1 MTGFIGTASINQ
13 ALSKYG
19 YHDVAYRL
27 LQQEH
32 YPSWLYPVINGATT
46 IWERLNSYTIENGFG
61 GNNAMNS
68 FNHYS
73 FGAVTAWMYE
83 TILGIK
89 PEEENPAF
97 KSFVLQP
104 VPDPSG
110 QMLWAKGYFNT
121 VYGQI
126 VSAWQW
132 QDEEKKLCEFIVKI
146 PSNTEAK
153 IRFPLGV
160 SVEEFYDNKFEPVKD
175 WQVSSDESWQD
186 WQESTYGSGI
196 YKFKV
201 QY

>member
-1 MTGFIGTASINQ
+1 
-13 ALSKYG
+13 
-19 YHDVAYRL
+19 
-27 LQQEH
+27 
-32 YPSWLYPVINGATT
+32 
-46 IWERLNSYTIENGFG
+46 
-61 GNNAMNS
+61 
-68 FNHYS
+68 
-73 FGAVTAWMYE
+73 MYE

-89 PEEENPAF
+89 PEEENHAF
-97 KSFVLQP
+97 KSFVLQA
-104 VPDPSG
+104 VPDPTG
-110 QMLWAKGYFNT
+110 QMLWAKGYLNT

-132 QDEEKKLCEFIVKI
+132 VDEEKKLCEFIVKI
-146 PSNTEAK
+146 PSNTKAR